1 MINVRHARSCRFW
14 QILCQILWQLLFNA
28 SFPTVMLYTFSCCLV
43 SNWHAIF
50 HCNKRVHFSR
60 HCLTGW
66 NIFVMIHVCTHH
78 LSSHWLLLEPTVNL
92 KISPTYRSVSY
103 LRADYWLIFRLYVPC
118 MISKSNVKL
127 VSLFS

>member
-50 HCNKRVHFSR
+50 HCNERFHFSC

-66 NIFVMIHVCTHH
+66 NIFVIIHICTHH
-78 LSSHWLLLEPTVNL
+78 LSSHWPVLEPTVNL

-103 LRADYWLIFRLYVPC
+103 LLADYWLIFRLYLPC